1 MTDQLWGGRASHA
14 IAIVLA
20 SGAAITATATRARA
34 QVTPQVPPHV
44 TANVAAPATASVAAP
59 RPLTQ
64 RDYDRWITP
73 QGTVLAHD
81 GRWVAYTLV
90 PQVGD
95 GSLVVRATHGTTE
108 YRVPRGYVGRPT
120 LVVNVDSGFSAPPA
134 VFSVDDRVLAA
145 LTYAPQAE
153 FERARRTKART
164 APPSTLALVSL
175 PDGRTESI
183 PGVRSFAMPRDAG
196 GWLAYL
202 LEPADTTGRRSG
214 AARDSSPRSTAAPP
228 GSGPIAAGAAATP
241 GGMPRPVS
249 DSASARRREYGSTL
263 VVRDL
268 ATGAETR
275 IPDVVSYVF
284 GDSARWLA
292 YAVSSRV
299 AGRDGAYA
307 RALGGAAALG
317 AEVPLATGRGE
328 YRGLVL
334 DRGARQVAFV
344 SNRDDS
350 LHTRPRWALFHARLD
365 ARTPQTRVVVAAGAV
380 EHGLGVSDRG
390 VSFVRDG
397 SAIVFGLAP
406 APADSIPADSLA
418 DKAVLDLW
426 HWQDP
431 RLQPQ
436 QRLEAG
442 RDRARAY
449 TAVYTPAT
457 GRFVR
462 LGSDSLAQITV
473 SDDGRVALGVTTLP
487 YAFSQMWGE
496 GGSDVYVL
504 DARTGDRTLV
514 ARRVPF
520 GAQLSP
526 GARYVTFYVGQPLA
540 GQPGSG
546 SMPGN
551 SAAPVGSLPVAAATS
566 SGWRAYDIATHHT
579 ASLTAPIR
587 GVRFDEETWDTPS
600 EPAPWGLAGWTEGD
614 RELLIYSR
622 YDVWAVDPSG
632 RRAPR
637 VVTDS
642 AGVRGHLV
650 LRVARM
656 DPDARFID
664 PRAPLLLTAFDDVSK
679 ASGFYRDH
687 VDGGGAPERIVMAD
701 ARFGPPIKAPGA
713 DVYAVTRQTFT
724 ASPDVY
730 VGDRLDALTR
740 ASDANP
746 QQAEYAWGSAEL
758 VHWRSTDGVALSG
771 ILYRPAGFDASR
783 TYPMVVYFYERL
795 SDNLYQYHAPSGRN
809 VINPTVYASNGYLVF
824 FPDIAYTTGF
834 PGQSALKSILPGV
847 QAISARGFVDE
858 QRVGIAGQS
867 WGGYQSA
874 YIITQ
879 TPFFHAA
886 FLGAPVANMTSAYGG
901 IRWESGIARAGQYEH
916 GQSRIGRSLWDA
928 LPRYLENSPL
938 FYVDRVTTP
947 ALIMSN
953 DGDGAVPWYQGIE
966 LFVGLRR
973 FGKEAYL
980 LDYNGD
986 GHNPRKRANQLDVD
1000 RRMQQF
1006 FAHHLKG
1013 EPAPDWMRVGVPF
1026 LQKGRDQFAPPA
1038 VAAEPG
1044 PGVPTG
1050 APATAAP
1057 RTPGARTT
1065 GSGSGSGT
1073 P

>member
-1 MTDQLWGGRASHA
+1 MPDQLRRDRALFTSA
-14 IAIVLA
+14 GIVA
-20 SGAAITATATRARA
+20 CGAAFAVPATRVAAQAVSPAATTNATSPALARA
-34 QVTPQVPPHV
+34 
-44 TANVAAPATASVAAP
+44 AGS

-64 RDYDRWITP
+64 ADYDRWITP
-73 QGTVLAHD
+73 QGTVMARD

-95 GSLVVRATHGTTE
+95 GSLVIHATTGGAE
-108 YRVPRGYVGRPT
+108 YRVPRGYVGRPIM
-120 LVVNVDSGFSAPPA
+120 VVNVDSGFSAPPPT
-134 VFSVDDRVLAA
+134 FSADGRVLAA
-145 LTYAPQAE
+145 LTYAPRAE
-153 FERARRTKART
+153 FDRARRAKART
-164 APPSTLALVSL
+164 APPASLAIVSL
-175 PDGRTESI
+175 ADGRTESV
-183 PGVRSFAMPRDAG
+183 PRVRSFAMPRDAG
-196 GWLAYL
+196 GWMAYL
-202 LEPADTTGRRSG
+202 LEPTDTTARRGG
-214 AARDSSPRSTAAPP
+214 AGRDSSARSTAAPP
-228 GSGPIAAGAAATP
+228 GSGAPAAGSAATP
-241 GGMPRPVS
+241 GGTPRPVA
-249 DSASARRREYGSTL
+249 DSAGARRREYGSTL

-275 IPDVVSYVF
+275 IPDVVSYAF

-292 YAVSSRV
+292 YAVSSRT
-299 AGRDGAYA
+299 AGRDGVYA
-307 RALGGAAALG
+307 RALGGARGEAGTLG
-317 AEVPLATGRGE
+317 SEVAVATGRGE
-328 YRGLVL
+328 YKALAF
-334 DRGARQVAFV
+334 DRGVRQLAFV

-350 LHTRPRWALFHARLD
+350 LLAKPRWALFHARLD
-365 ARTPQTRVVVAAGAV
+365 ARAPQTRAIVPAAAV
-380 EHGLGVSDRG
+380 ERGLGVNDRG

-406 APADSIPADSLA
+406 ALLDSIPADSLA
-418 DKAVLDLW
+418 DKAVFDLW

-462 LGSDSLAQITV
+462 LGSDSLPQITV
-473 SDDGRVALGVTTLP
+473 SDDGRTALGVTTLP

-504 DARTGDRTLV
+504 DARTGERTLV

-526 GARYVTFYVGQPLA
+526 GAHYVTWYT
-540 GQPGSG
+540 
-546 SMPGN
+546 
-551 SAAPVGSLPVAAATS
+551 APVTGPAPSATAAASTAAAAS
-566 SGWRAYDIATHHT
+566 SVPATGWQAYEIATRRT
-579 ASLTAPIR
+579 VPLTAPIR
-587 GVRFDEETWDTPS
+587 GVHFDEETWDTPS
-600 EPAPWGLAGWTEGD
+600 EPAPWGQAGWTEGD
-614 RELLIYSR
+614 RELLVYSR

-632 RRAPR
+632 RRPGR

-642 AGVRGHLV
+642 AGARGHLV
-650 LRVARM
+650 LRVART
-656 DPDARFID
+656 DRDERFID
-664 PRAPLLLTAFDDVSK
+664 PRAPLLLSAFDDVTK
-679 ASGFYRDH
+679 ASGFYRDR
-687 VDGGGAPERIVMAD
+687 VEGSAAPERIVMAE
-701 ARFGPPIKAPGA
+701 ARFGAPIKAQGA

-740 ASDANP
+740 VSNANP
-746 QQAEYAWGSAEL
+746 QQSEYAWGSAEL
-758 VHWRSTDGVALSG
+758 VHWRSTDGAPLSG
-771 ILYRPAGFDASR
+771 ILYKPANFDASR
-783 TYPMVVYFYERL
+783 KYPMVVYFYERL
-795 SDNLYQYHAPSGRN
+795 SDNLYQYNAPSGRN

-847 QAISARGFVDE
+847 QSISARGFVDE

-879 TPFFHAA
+879 TPFFRAA

-1013 EPAPDWMRVGVPF
+1013 EPAPEWMRVGVPF
-1026 LQKGRDQFAPPA
+1026 LQKGRDQLAAPA
-1038 VAAEPG
+1038 IAAEPG
-1044 PGVPTG
+1044 PG
-1050 APATAAP
+1050 APAGTPTTPAT
-1057 RTPGARTT
+1057 RTPGARSTGT
-1065 GSGSGSGT
+1065 GSGGAT

>member
-1 MTDQLWGGRASHA
+1 MSRSARRRRADHLRL
-14 IAIVLA
+14 LA
-20 SGAAITATATRARA
+20 AFASAVPAVTAPAATRAQTA
-34 QVTPQVPPHV
+34 PPRP
-44 TANVAAPATASVAAP
+44 AATRPTAP

-64 RDYDRWITP
+64 ADYDRWVTV
-73 QGTVLAHD
+73 QGTTLARD

-90 PQVGD
+90 PEVGD
-95 GSLVVRATHGTTE
+95 GPLVVRATHGATE
-108 YRVPRGYVGRPT
+108 YRVPRGFVGRPQLT
-120 LVVNVDSGFSAPPA
+120 VNVDSGFTAPPPA
-134 VFSVDDRVLAA
+134 FSADGRIAAA
-145 LTYAPQAE
+145 LAYAPQAE
-153 FERARRTKART
+153 FDRARREKRRIPP
-164 APPSTLALVSL
+164 APSLAVVSL
-175 PDGRTESI
+175 ADGRIETI
-183 PGVRSFAMPRDAG
+183 PRVRSFAMPRDAG

-202 LEPADTTGRRSG
+202 LEPADSAGRRAA
-214 AARDSSPRSTAAPP
+214 AARDSVVRPSGAPP
-228 GSGPIAAGAAATP
+228 GGGAPAGAAAQTP
-241 GGMPRPVS
+241 GATPRPVT
-249 DSASARRREYGSTL
+249 DTTGTRRREYGSTL

-275 IPDVVSYVF
+275 IADVASYVI

-292 YAVSSRV
+292 YAVSSRTP
-299 AGRDGAYA
+299 GRDGVYA
-307 RALGGAAALG
+307 RALGPAASSGALG
-317 AEVPLATGRGE
+317 PEVAFATGRGE
-328 YRGLVL
+328 YKALAF
-334 DRGARQVAFV
+334 DRAVRQLAFV

-350 LHTRPRWALFHARLD
+350 LASRPRWSLFHARLD
-365 ARTPQTRVVVAAGAV
+365 GRGAESRAVVAAAAV
-380 EHGLGVSDRG
+380 ERGLGVHDRG

-397 SAIVFGLAP
+397 SAVVFGLAP
-406 APADSIPADSLA
+406 TLADSIPADSLA

-426 HWQDP
+426 HWQDA

-436 QRLEAG
+436 QRLEAT

-462 LGSDSLAQITV
+462 LGSDSLPQVTV
-473 SDDGRVALGVTTLP
+473 SDDGRVALAVTTLP
-487 YAFSQMWGE
+487 YAIAQMWGE
-496 GGSDVYVL
+496 GGSDVYLL
-504 DARTGDRTLV
+504 DARTGARTTV

-526 GARYVTFYVGQPLA
+526 GARYVTWYAGAAHGGWQAYDVAAHHAAPLA
-540 GQPGSG
+540 
-546 SMPGN
+546 
-551 SAAPVGSLPVAAATS
+551 ADV
-566 SGWRAYDIATHHT
+566 
-579 ASLTAPIR
+579 R

-600 EPAPWGLAGWTEGD
+600 EPAPWGQAGWTAGD
-614 RELLIYSR
+614 RDFLVYSR
-622 YDVWAVDPSG
+622 YDVWALDPSG

-642 AGVRGHLV
+642 AGVRNHVV
-650 LRVARM
+650 LRVART
-656 DPDARFID
+656 DRDERFLDA
-664 PRAPLLLTAFDDVSK
+664 RAPLLLSAFDDETK
-679 ASGFYRDH
+679 ASGFYRDR
-687 VDGGGAPERIVMAD
+687 VDGGGAPVRIVMAD
-701 ARFGPPIKAPGA
+701 ARFGAPVKAQGA
-713 DVYAVTRQTFT
+713 DEYAVTRQTFT
-724 ASPDVY
+724 AAPDVY
-730 VGDRLDALTR
+730 VGERLDALTKV
-740 ASDANP
+740 SDANP
-746 QQAEYAWGSAEL
+746 QQAQYAWGTAEL
-758 VHWRSTDGVALSG
+758 VHWRNTDGVPLNG
-771 ILYRPAGFDASR
+771 VLYKPADFDASR
-783 TYPMVVYFYERL
+783 KYPMLVYFYEQL
-795 SDNLYQYHAPSGRN
+795 SDNLYQYHPPAGRN

-847 QAISARGFVDE
+847 QAIAARGFVDE

-879 TPFFHAA
+879 TPYFRAA

-901 IRWESGIARAGQYEH
+901 IRWETGVARAFQYEK

-928 LPRYLENSPL
+928 LPRYVENSPL

-947 ALIMSN
+947 SLIMSN

-966 LFVGLRR
+966 LFVAMRR

-1026 LQKGRDQFAPPA
+1026 LLKGRDQFTAPA

-1044 PGVPTG
+1044 TGGRPSGAAGARPTNGTGTGTGTGTGAGSATATGGGVP
-1050 APATAAP
+1050 APA
-1057 RTPGARTT
+1057 G
-1065 GSGSGSGT
+1065 GT
-1073 P
+1073 SP